1 MGFYDLHA
9 PSPGLLQLAPHTVAS
24 PNAACCG
31 LQGQGTYCCPPCLQS
46 DGFVPVLQ
54 GIGGYHA
61 GAFILL
67 ELDEQQCC
75 KDRLVGTIRCVD
87 G

>member
-1 MGFYDLHA
+1 MQPALHA
-9 PSPGLLQLAPHTVAS
+9 AGSPYAAS
-24 PNAACCG
+24 CG
-31 LQGQGTYCCPPCLQS
+31 LQCRGTYCCPPCLQS